1 MIAGR
6 VYEKAWENL
15 IETST
20 QVLFYLML
28 KMRMSISEK
37 KKKKDPTTRNICF
50 GISTQVVKMFQNM
63 AFICSSPTLVIPICQ
78 GRYSLNIQWLV

>member
-37 KKKKDPTTRNICF
+37 KKKK
-50 GISTQVVKMFQNM
+50 TQLLEIFVLGSQLRLLR
-63 AFICSSPTLVIPICQ
+63 CSKIWHLFAQVQ
-78 GRYSLNIQWLV
+78 L